1 MESVG
6 IFSIGKHTGIAG
18 GGSQRLWDL
27 IPVTARAASG
37 FLLQAAPSN
46 EDIISVNG
54 SILGPGER
62 TLLLR
67 EVMEKT
73 SICGPDPKCKFQI
86 LAVIS

>member
-6 IFSIGKHTGIAG
+6 IFSIGKATGIAG
-18 GGSQRLWDL
+18 GGSLRLWDL

-62 TLLLR
+62 SVLLR
-67 EVMEKT
+67 EAMEQA
-73 SICGPDPKCKFQI
+73 SICGPDSKCQFQI
-86 LAVIS
+86 WAVVK